1 MIDAVSDCLD
11 FLVFTAL
18 CCLYYWTSEMQL
30 RLALLWLWYCCYCY
44 DVVDCP
50 PLLTLEPL
58 ACCSMMEGCSVWLT
72 CCCFFDEL
80 EAAAAIYRDEVD
92 LYFCVAPAAA
102 ECYGS

>member
-1 MIDAVSDCLD
+1 
-11 FLVFTAL
+11 
-18 CCLYYWTSEMQL
+18 
-30 RLALLWLWYCCYCY
+30 
-44 DVVDCP
+44 
-50 PLLTLEPL
+50 
-58 ACCSMMEGCSVWLT
+58 MMEGCSVWLT